1 MRPVRILIVDDEP
14 DFRTPIKAVLDSF
27 GMEVMEAGTAA
38 EMDAVLSR
46 FEADILLLDVNL
58 PGESGLQIAK
68 RLKQTRNIDIVILS
82 ALGEVEHRVEG
93 LSSGADYYLPKPVDI
108 RELLAVIQRRHQSYD
123 QQAGTA
129 QWQFHASKWLL
140 ITPDGKEHTLS
151 KSERDILNT
160 LIALAGKP
168 VTRKQLYAAMG
179 IPDYM
184 PESRS
189 LDIHITRIRQRFTT
203 DSYAIPIKTVRNI
216 GYLFGEV
223 VAVQR

>member
-1 MRPVRILIVDDEP
+1 MRLPRILIVDDEP
-14 DFRTPIKAVLDSF
+14 DFRIPIKAVLDSL
-27 GMEVMEAGTAA
+27 GMEVREAGTAV

-58 PGESGLQIAK
+58 PDETGLQITQ

-108 RELLAVIQRRHQSYD
+108 RELLAVIQRRYQTGD
-123 QQAGTA
+123 QQTGPKR
-129 QWQFHASKWLL
+129 WQFHGTKWLL
-140 ITPDGKEHTLS
+140 TTPDGEQHELS
-151 KSERDILNT
+151 KSERDILNA
-160 LIALAGKP
+160 LISLTGKP
-168 VTRKQLYAAMG
+168 VARQQLYAALGM
-179 IPDYM
+179 DEYL

-203 DSYAIPIKTVRNI
+203 DDYAIPIKTVRNV
-216 GYLFGEV
+216 GYLFSE
-223 VAVQR
+223 AVTVHR